1 MRIWRP
7 LNAFRRQAFNMMK
20 ANQDSEFIGR
30 IENALNTLRPYL
42 QSDNGDVE
50 LVDVTPEMTV
60 RLRFKGACRSCSMSA
75 MTLRAGIEET
85 LLRMVPELK
94 KVEALDEK
102 ES

>member
-1 MRIWRP
+1 MRIWH
-7 LNAFRRQAFNMMK
+7 LQNAFKRQAFNVMK
-20 ANQDSEFIGR
+20 ANQHSEFIER

-60 RLRFKGACRSCSMSA
+60 KLRFKGACRSCSMSA

-85 LLRMVPELK
+85 LLRMVPEIK
-94 KVEALDEK
+94 KVEALTE
-102 ES
+102 EN